1 MNPVKWQWAENPM
14 LPVLLFLTGGIY
26 SAGCFSVEKLLFISI
41 LFLSAWL
48 LIWLTLRKKTM
59 LPAILRTALG
69 FFLVWLAGAG
79 LHVFRWESGALPG
92 HSAFHA
98 VITEPGDLQENG
110 SRRCLA
116 RILRIRK
123 NDGQWTNAQGKAV
136 LRFPGQAAA
145 GFRSGHTILAA
156 IPLRG
161 IPAPAI
167 PGEFNAQSWYRSQ
180 GVYWQATVP
189 DTKIGFLK
197 ADSSP
202 TLRQTAIFMRN
213 YMESAFKK
221 YLPQNGDA
229 AMMSALLLGIRR
241 KMDPD
246 LKEAYAAAG
255 LTHILAVS
263 GMHVAL
269 IYSFLSLLLGGLRK
283 FRGGRV
289 LFSAA
294 ITLMLWFYALLTG
307 LSPSVLRAVCL
318 FSIMQFSDVL
328 RKPGLPVNNL
338 CFASII
344 LLMADQNL
352 LYDLGYQ
359 LSFSAVFGILSFQ
372 PALASLWQPE
382 KKFLRL
388 IHENLCVTMAAS
400 ITTLPLILYHF
411 HRFPVYFLLSN
422 LLAVPFSNLLIYGGI
437 AVLALSPIAS
447 LGGLAGTFLHHGIT
461 ILNGFVSRVNELP
474 CSSVENLYPTI
485 LFCLLLFPLIFGF
498 QLWLISRKIQFLNL
512 VLAFLVILIALSS
525 PLFHLET
532 ESCLYGMRFK
542 KEWLFL
548 ERSERRGRLFSI
560 HPRQPKPDFL
570 QAGFRLN
577 SLENCQAA
585 LKILPEKTSASSG
598 SFLVRINGKTMLVL
612 NHYFKGR
619 KLAKKLEIDAILLQH
634 AGEKSLARA
643 LDFFSPAE
651 IWLDWSI
658 PRCEKLRDQN
668 PGLPFIRNFRNEKLI
683 RIEYSGGKGPQ
694 AEVPES
700 EDSRTS

>member
-1 MNPVKWQWAENPM
+1 MNPVKWQWVENPM
-14 LPVLLFLTGGIY
+14 LPVLFFLAGGIY
-26 SAGCFSVEKLLFISI
+26 SGSCFSAEQLFYLSLVFLVGWI
-41 LFLSAWL
+41 LVWL
-48 LIWLTLRKKTM
+48 ILWKKTKV
-59 LPAILRTALG
+59 PAILRTALS
-69 FFLVWLAGAG
+69 FFFVWLAGAG
-79 LHVFRWESGALPG
+79 LHVFRSESGALPD
-92 HSAFHA
+92 HLAFHA
-98 VITEPGDLQENG
+98 VITEPGELKENG

-123 NDGQWTNAQGKAV
+123 KDGQWANAQGQAV

-145 GFRSGHTILAA
+145 GFRSGHSILAS

-167 PGEFNAQSWYRSQ
+167 PGEFNARSWYRSQ
-180 GVYWQATVP
+180 GVYWQASVP
-189 DTKIGFLK
+189 DTKIRVLK
-197 ADSSP
+197 TDSSP
-202 TLRQTAIFMRN
+202 SLRQTAVRMRN
-213 YMESAFKK
+213 HMEALFKQH
-221 YLPQNGDA
+221 LPQNGDA

-294 ITLMLWFYALLTG
+294 ITLLLWFYALLTG

-328 RKPGLPVNNL
+328 RKPSLPVNNL

-372 PALASLWQPE
+372 PVLASLWQP
-382 KKFLRL
+382 KNKVLRL
-388 IHENLCVTMAAS
+388 MHENLCVTMAAS

-437 AVLALSPIAS
+437 AVLALSPISCLAS
-447 LGGLAGTFLHHGIT
+447 FTGLLLHYGIVA
-461 ILNGFVSRVNELP
+461 LNYFVTSVNGLP
-474 CSSVENLYPTI
+474 ASSIENLYPSVLI
-485 LFCLLLFPLIFGF
+485 CLLLIPLIFGI
-498 QLWLISRKIQFLNL
+498 QLWLISRKTKFINL
-512 VLAFLVILIALSS
+512 ALACLMMVIALCTPLLRTDIS
-525 PLFHLET
+525 PIF
-532 ESCLYGMRFK
+532 YGIRYK
-542 KEWLFL
+542 KNWLFL
-548 ERSERRGRLFSI
+548 KKMESNGWIYKTKSGQE
-560 HPRQPKPDFL
+560 QPDYL
-570 QAGFRLN
+570 QAGFKLS
-577 SLENCQAA
+577 SLEKSLLPVKA
-585 LKILPEKTSASSG
+585 LPEKETGSRTSYL
-598 SFLVRINGKTMLVL
+598 FRINGKTMLVL
-612 NHYFKGR
+612 NHYLNGR
-619 KLAKKLEIDAILLQH
+619 NPAMKLKIDAILLQD
-634 AGEKSLARA
+634 AGEKSLIRA
-643 LDFFSPAE
+643 LEFFSPDE
-651 IWLDWSI
+651 IWLDWNAS
-658 PRCEKLRDQN
+658 RCEKLS
-668 PGLPFIRNFRNEKLI
+668 GKLPDHPLIRNFRDEKLI
-683 RIEYSGGKGPQ
+683 RIEYSGGKDRKE
-694 AEVPES
+694 AVPEFA
-700 EDSRTS
+700 DSKTS